1 MSQRKEKLAE
11 YLFDEIGGIDDSIIA
26 SAMGSYPQSRR
37 ITIRRKAIVAVAALI
52 SLSVFTALF
61 LGVLNRANQNPF
73 EPSDKSDG
81 IMNGASDEDIGD
93 DTVADDQPEYSY
105 PEATPT
111 LAVRLN
117 AIKDT
122 SGAEKLYA
130 SEIKYFDGYAR
141 IVWKYSDE
149 DYYRVCRISSSDLTK
164 LQSKIENDQGKLVE
178 SAEKG
183 SVEGIWISFGDGKVI
198 TPCLISS
205 EGNVGYGSVFDYT
218 AEVEPSEALASFIC
232 DIIGQN

>member
-37 ITIRRKAIVAVAALI
+37 ITIRRKATVIIAALL
-52 SLSVFTALF
+52 SLSIFTALF
-61 LGVLNRANQNPF
+61 LGVLNQANEDSF
-73 EPSDKSDG
+73 EPSDKSDPV
-81 IMNGASDEDIGD
+81 MDGADDENDDDSDTHYGTDHLTLATRLNSLK
-93 DTVADDQPEYSY
+93 DTV
-105 PEATPT
+105 
-111 LAVRLN
+111 N
-117 AIKDT
+117 
-122 SGAEKLYA
+122 AEKLDA

-149 DYYRVCRISSSDLTK
+149 NYYRVCRISSSDLTR
-164 LQSKIENDQGKLVE
+164 LTTKIENDQGKLVE

-198 TPCLISS
+198 TPCLLSS

>member
-1 MSQRKEKLAE
+1 MSQGKEKLAG

-26 SAMGSYPQSRR
+26 SAMGSYPQRKKV
-37 ITIRRKAIVAVAALI
+37 TIPKKAIVAVAALL
-52 SLSVFTALF
+52 SLSMFTALF
-61 LGVLNRANQNPF
+61 LGILNRANTDPN
-73 EPSDKSDG
+73 DKPDG
-81 IMNGASDEDIGD
+81 IMNGASDNDNDASNE
-93 DTVADDQPEYSY
+93 PEYSY
-105 PEATPT
+105 PDSALT
-111 LAVRLN
+111 LATRLD
-117 AIKDT
+117 AIRDT
-122 SGAEKLYA
+122 SSAEKLSA
-130 SEIKYFDGYAR
+130 NQIKYFDGYAR

-149 DYYRVCRISSSDLTK
+149 NYYRVCRISSSDLTK
-164 LQSKIENDQGKLVE
+164 LQNKIENDQGKLVE

>member
-1 MSQRKEKLAE
+1 MSQGKERLAE

-37 ITIRRKAIVAVAALI
+37 ITIRRKATVIIAALL
-52 SLSVFTALF
+52 SLSIFTALF
-61 LGVLNRANQNPF
+61 LGVLNQANEDSF
-73 EPSDKSDG
+73 EPSDKSDPV
-81 IMNGASDEDIGD
+81 MDGADDENDDDSDTHYGTDHLTLATRLNSLK
-93 DTVADDQPEYSY
+93 DTV
-105 PEATPT
+105 
-111 LAVRLN
+111 N
-117 AIKDT
+117 
-122 SGAEKLYA
+122 AEKLDA

-149 DYYRVCRISSSDLTK
+149 NYYRVCRISSSDLTR
-164 LQSKIENDQGKLVE
+164 LTTKIENDQGKLVE
-178 SAEKG
+178 SAEKD